1 MASSETPVMPK
12 LEITTSRQLLSWL
25 AEQKNSIALTTFQ
38 MGELYFIG
46 LKSENTLSVFERSF
60 SRRMGLCATST
71 SIFQNRMKFI
81 ICRIVN
87 VMAQC

>member
-1 MASSETPVMPK
+1 MTTSETPFTQK
-12 LEITTSRQLLSWL
+12 LEITTSRQMLPWL
-25 AEQKNSIALTTFQ
+25 VEQKLSIALTTFQ

-71 SIFQNRMKFI
+71 SIFQNRMK
-81 ICRIVN
+81 RAYPVN
-87 VMAQC
+87 SQGS